1 MSNAATNLAA
11 RLSLMILGATGA
23 SVRAIVSDRVLIIA
37 STEADRDAAATFIR
51 AQRGFDAGESFECR
65 GTYRASFRPAA

>member
-1 MSNAATNLAA
+1 MNDAADFAA

-37 STEADRDAAATFIR
+37 STEADRDAAAAFVR

-65 GTYRASFRPAA
+65 GTYRVAFRPAAA